1 MNASSSPSQ
10 ASPAGVPQHLDA
22 CFKRDRLISYDG
34 PNRVRHL
41 DIIAYTFE
49 RADGTRYVKRYQ
61 YISFMEDDAVPA
73 EAES

>member
-10 ASPAGVPQHLDA
+10 APTASVPQYLED
-22 CFKRDRLISYDG
+22 CRKRDRLISYEG
-34 PNRVRHL
+34 PDRVSHL

-61 YISFMEDDAVPA
+61 FISFMEDDAVPA